1 MPGISPITTHILDT
15 AKGCP
20 ASGVPISIEID
31 RGGSWTKLSSG
42 TTNADG
48 RVPDLLPSDKPLEA
62 GRYRM
67 RFETGKYFSDNKQE
81 GFYPYVEVVFEIKK
95 TDQHYHIPLLL
106 SPFGFSTYRGS

>member
-1 MPGISPITTHILDT
+1 MPVSPITTHILDT

-20 ASGVPISIEID
+20 AAGVPIKIEIERD
-31 RGGSWTKLSSG
+31 GKFVELGAG

-48 RVPDLLPSDKPLEA
+48 RVTDLLSHERPLET

-67 RFETGKYFSDNKQE
+67 RFDTSKYFADNKIE
-81 GFYPYVEVVFEIKK
+81 GFYPYVEVVFDIRQ
-95 TDQHYHIPLLL
+95 TTQHYHIPLLL